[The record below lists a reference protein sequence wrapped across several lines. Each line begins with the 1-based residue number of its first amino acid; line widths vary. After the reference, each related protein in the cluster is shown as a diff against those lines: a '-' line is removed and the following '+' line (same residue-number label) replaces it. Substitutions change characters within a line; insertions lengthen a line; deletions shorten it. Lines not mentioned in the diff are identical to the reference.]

1 MACGIDG
8 RVMGGIGCA
17 LFAVERGPYDCTLG
31 TYPIASVAAGIVD
44 GDNIKP
50 GVWYICKG
58 GKLVEVESN
67 GSET

>member
-1 MACGIDG
+1 
-8 RVMGGIGCA
+8 MGGIGCA
-17 LFAVERGPYDCTLG
+17 LFAVERGLYDCTLG

-50 GVWYICKG
+50 GVWYVCKD

-67 GSET
+67 ENET